1 MRKYEFIVPCHFGLE
16 AVLKR
21 EIIDLGYDV
30 TSVEDGRVT
39 FFGDEEAL
47 ARANIGL
54 RTAERILIKLGS
66 FKAETFEE
74 LFQGTKALPI
84 EEWIPKDGRFWVA
97 KAASVKSAL
106 FSPSDIQSIMKK
118 AISYLLIFI
127 GIQIVCGGIVEQV
140 WKLITGISDITTERL
155 ITVTAVTSMITIV
168 VFLLT
173 RWAEVSP
180 RWLRTRSWGV
190 LCWSVVASLG
200 AIIPSAWI
208 QELMPDLPNLVE
220 QEFDMILQ
228 NRWGYLSIGLLAPL
242 SEEIVFR
249 GAILKSLLKN
259 SSLPVWG
266 SIALS
271 AFLFALIHMNPA
283 QMPHAFVIG
292 LLLGW
297 MYQRTGSI
305 LPGMAYHW
313 ANNSAAYALYN
324 IYPNPDIKL
333 IDIFGDATH
342 VWLAV
347 GFSLLILLP
356 ALFQLHIRMKQ
367 AE

>member
-1 MRKYEFIVPCHFGLE
+1 
-16 AVLKR
+16 
-21 EIIDLGYDV
+21 
-30 TSVEDGRVT
+30 
-39 FFGDEEAL
+39 
-47 ARANIGL
+47 
-54 RTAERILIKLGS
+54 
-66 FKAETFEE
+66 
-74 LFQGTKALPI
+74 
-84 EEWIPKDGRFWVA
+84 
-97 KAASVKSAL
+97 
-106 FSPSDIQSIMKK
+106 MKK
-118 AISYLLIFI
+118 AILYFVAFAAIQMLAGAIVMFVHQMIKGPGADSLGATELILTTALMDVVTL
-127 GIQIVCGGIVEQV
+127 VC
-140 WKLITGISDITTERL
+140 
-155 ITVTAVTSMITIV
+155 
-168 VFLLT
+168 FLCLK
-173 RWAEVSP
+173 WAELSP
-180 RWLRTRSWGV
+180 NWLRTRPWGV
-190 LCWSVVASLG
+190 FFWCALAAFG
-200 AIIPSAWI
+200 AILPSMFI
-208 QELMPDLPNLVE
+208 QEMMPELPNLAE
-220 QEFDMILQ
+220 HEFELIMTSPF
-228 NRWGYLSIGLLAPL
+228 GYIIIGLMAPL
-242 SEEIVFR
+242 VEEIVFR

-333 IDIFGDATH
+333 IDILGDVTH

-367 AE
+367 A